1 MSSRYVI
8 NSTVCGQ
15 NQICFLITEGKAI
28 LMLVVQK
35 YGGSSVAGPERMRA
49 VAQRIA
55 QVHDQGHSI
64 VVAVSAMGDTTD
76 DLINLVTAITDK
88 PDEREMDVLLST
100 GEQISISLLAMT
112 LKGAAKPVISLTG
125 AQAGILTDST
135 HTKAKILEIN
145 TLRLEQELQLGKI
158 VIVAGFQGI
167 DRLNDITTLGRGGS
181 DTTAVALA
189 AALKADICEIY
200 TDVDGV
206 YTTDPRLVPDARK
219 LKEISYEEMLELA
232 SLGAAVLHPRSVELA
247 MRYKIPLVVRSSF
260 NQNPGTTVKEVAQV
274 ERSQAVTGVAYDLN
288 VAKIGIFN
296 VWDKPGIAYKLFKT
310 LSDQKVN
317 VDMIIQSSM
326 HNEVNDISF
335 TCAQADLKKTLDI
348 IETLL
353 PELGAD
359 GFTSDAEVA
368 KVSIVGA
375 GMLSNP
381 GVAALM
387 FEALCA
393 EGINLEMIST
403 SEIKISCIIRAEKVQ
418 QAVAALH
425 KKFNLSSED

>member
-1 MSSRYVI
+1 M
-8 NSTVCGQ
+8 
-15 NQICFLITEGKAI
+15 EGKAI
-28 LMLVVQK
+28 IMLVVQK

-76 DLINLVTAITDK
+76 DLIKLVTAITDK

-100 GEQISISLLAMT
+100 GEQISISLLALT

-145 TLRLEQELQLGKI
+145 PLRLEQELQLGKI

-189 AALKADICEIY
+189 AALKADMCEIY

-260 NQNPGTTVKEVAQV
+260 NQNPGTTVKEVDQV

-296 VWDKPGIAYKLFKT
+296 VWDKPGVAYKLFKT
-310 LSDQKVN
+310 LSDQNVN

-335 TCAQADLKKTLDI
+335 TCAQADLKKALNI

-359 GFTSDAEVA
+359 GFTSDADVA

-387 FEALCA
+387 FEALCEA
-393 EGINLEMIST
+393 GINLEMIST
-403 SEIKISCIIRAEKVQ
+403 SEIKISCIIRAEKVK